1 MDCVKSIL
9 LMTYHLGVD
18 LNSTYYVVERSKSS
32 KAAYPQSYPTVG
44 HDINGGTL
52 GTSKALEV

>member
-1 MDCVKSIL
+1 
-9 LMTYHLGVD
+9 MTYHLGVD